1 MANFCTQCGA
11 KLSPG
16 QRFCTQCGAKAE
28 DTGTQQAVSAETVPE
43 EQPVMNTAE
52 PVPEEQPVINAAE
65 PIPEE
70 KPQVQEIISEEK
82 PKKIAS
88 EKPVKNKVQKAAGA
102 VFNSV
107 ASGAVGETNI
117 GGFGAGA
124 AALSGAFGASSAVSA
139 AFEVL
144 SPFKAVYNGAKSFI
158 LGLKNI
164 KQNKRALVFSVIM
177 AVIWIVLG
185 RTQHT
190 GIAGLLSTLTC
201 SRGNIISRVFTAA
214 GLSTVLYGGIPRAVK
229 GAKGIF
235 KNGGFDIGF
244 LVVGIGVSAF
254 IYSII
259 AGKLFTAGIMCGI
272 SGAFMTLQALGSKG
286 GFISSLTAS
295 VTAKGGVL
303 DNAKYKSLLTG
314 AVIGFL
320 VSVLLAETYRRIR
333 LVPSLLIIA
342 LGVVLC
348 FVLPKKGVAE
358 NA

>member
-88 EKPVKNKVQKAAGA
+88 EKPVKNKVSNAAGA
-102 VFNSV
+102 VLNSV
-107 ASGAVGETNI
+107 RASGAVGEMNI
-117 GGFGAGA
+117 GGFGAA
-124 AALSGAFGASSAVSA
+124 AKALVASSAVSG

-190 GIAGLLSTLTC
+190 GFARFLSTLTL
-201 SRGNIISRVFTAA
+201 SRGNIIGRVFTAA

-229 GAKGIF
+229 GAKSIF
-235 KNGGFDIGF
+235 KNAGSLDICSI
-244 LVVGIGVSAF
+244 VVGIGVSAL
-254 IYSII
+254 IYGII
-259 AGKLFTAGIMCGI
+259 AGKLYTAGIMCGI
-272 SGAFMTLQALGSKG
+272 SGAFMALQALGTKG
-286 GFISSLTAS
+286 GFISDITAAF
-295 VTAKGGVL
+295 TAKGGILDDVKYRSVL
-303 DNAKYKSLLTG
+303 IG
-314 AVIGFL
+314 AMIGFL
-320 VSVLLAETYRRIR
+320 LSIIFAENFLRIR
-333 LVPSLLIIA
+333 LIPAILIIVV
-342 LGVVLC
+342 GVVLC
-348 FVLPKKGVAE
+348 FVMPKKGGAV
-358 NA
+358 NG